1 MSLALEVRR
10 EEKSRCKAPHSGNAS
25 LLNSLKSEDNHICY
39 ATGGLVGLSRR
50 FGAQIL
56 RASWSDALRMTNV
69 GGRIQND
76 ECWWA
81 DSR

>member
-1 MSLALEVRR
+1 MSLALEVKR
-10 EEKSRCKAPHSGNAS
+10 EEKPRLKAPHTLDAS
-25 LLNSLKSEDNHICY
+25 LLNSLTSEDNHFCS

-69 GGRIQND
+69 RGRIHD
-76 ECWWA
+76 EEF
-81 DSR
+81 